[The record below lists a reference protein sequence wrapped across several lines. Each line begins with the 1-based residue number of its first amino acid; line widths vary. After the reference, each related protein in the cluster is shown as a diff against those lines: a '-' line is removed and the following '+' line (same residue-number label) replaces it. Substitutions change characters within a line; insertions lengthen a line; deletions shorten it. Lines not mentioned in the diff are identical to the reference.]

1 MTFLQRLQALHEA
14 EKAVAVELKDHVRNN
29 NLDELFQSAYKAGHS
44 TETALLRVQ
53 NDVLRAIDNGG
64 CVMLLLLDLSAAF
77 DTVDHSIFL
86 SRLKFWYS
94 RRSVSVVSIL
104 FIRSYPVCCGW

>member
-1 MTFLQRLQALHEA
+1 MFISKSCK
-14 EKAVAVELKDHVRNN
+14 KAVPVQLKDHVRNN

-64 CVMLLLLDLSAAF
+64 CVMLLNYWISWQHSTRSITGFAF
-77 DTVDHSIFL
+77 KTL
-86 SRLKFWYS
+86 
-94 RRSVSVVSIL
+94 
-104 FIRSYPVCCGW
+104 